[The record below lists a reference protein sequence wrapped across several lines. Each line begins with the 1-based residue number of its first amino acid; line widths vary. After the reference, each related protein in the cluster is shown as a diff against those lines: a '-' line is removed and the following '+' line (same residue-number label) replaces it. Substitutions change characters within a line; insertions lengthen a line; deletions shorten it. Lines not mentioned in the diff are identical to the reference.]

1 MNDYLEM
8 ADVTDAIKIMDT
20 YRNDNNS
27 DVEDL
32 DYIDFDENIE
42 ISLEEEI
49 FDEKSDPEDLI
60 IVDIEEQ
67 IAENSVQLKR
77 LPRVI
82 FKDENEIRHVVTL
95 PGATPFEITNQK
107 SVEGV
112 TYKCIHCLKSYK
124 KKSFYLLHEENC
136 FKRTTTTV

>member
-67 IAENSVQLKR
+67 NL
-77 LPRVI
+77 
-82 FKDENEIRHVVTL
+82 
-95 PGATPFEITNQK
+95 
-107 SVEGV
+107 
-112 TYKCIHCLKSYK
+112 
-124 KKSFYLLHEENC
+124 
-136 FKRTTTTV
+136 

>member
-8 ADVTDAIKIMDT
+8 ADVTDTIKIMDT
-20 YRNDNNS
+20 YRNNNNS

-32 DYIDFDENIE
+32 DYIDLDENIE
-42 ISLEEEI
+42 ISLKEEI

-82 FKDENEIRHVVTL
+82 FKDENDIHHVVTL
-95 PGATPFEITNQK
+95 PGATPFEITN
-107 SVEGV
+107 
-112 TYKCIHCLKSYK
+112 
-124 KKSFYLLHEENC
+124 KKSTK
-136 FKRTTTTV
+136 FKKGGM

>member
-49 FDEKSDPEDLI
+49 FDEKIDPEDI
-60 IVDIEEQ
+60 IIIDIEEQ
-67 IAENSVQLKR
+67 VAENSFQLKG
-77 LPRVI
+77 LPLVI
-82 FKDENEIRHVVTL
+82 FNDENYIRHVVTD
-95 PGATPFEITNQK
+95 PGTTFFEITKN
-107 SVEGV
+107 
-112 TYKCIHCLKSYK
+112 L
-124 KKSFYLLHEENC
+124 
-136 FKRTTTTV
+136 